1 MDLIKKYG
9 PEELARMTYRM
20 LQEKRNKKT
29 RTINQYEADR
39 TASICRR
46 ARRMIR
52 ER

>member
-9 PEELARMTYRM
+9 PEELARM

-46 ARRMIR
+46 TRRMIR